1 MNSKKVI
8 KRAVAISLITILVLL
23 VGLLVFLSHGIT
35 ESTRKWALPM
45 ISARTGLEI
54 RVERVSANPLA
65 GSVTLHGVH
74 VANPAGFDK
83 ADMLFLR
90 RGSVTLGLRDLLR
103 GGVTGIRKA
112 RVNDGLLT
120 VVRNADGDVNVS
132 EMARAVQRATTHGP
146 TPDAPEQE
154 ESPANGAQPAS
165 PFRIG
170 DAAAK
175 LLTTY
180 VDHKLFP
187 TPVQLSLHLDV
198 RLQNIATRGPADALS
213 GAVSARAVMAG
224 KDDRGTVQ
232 LHGMLGP
239 VADPP
244 RLSFVASAKIEDLSV
259 GILRLLAEQQELKLG
274 WVSGSLNLQCDNGVF
289 DTEKSALRLTFHN
302 TGFTGRMKEKMQG
315 MEKLERFTMI
325 APISGTLAEPQID
338 VQAALQQAMLGDEV
352 LGAVLRHV
360 MEQGGQPPQ
369 ELRESDEDRI
379 KKGKSFDL
387 DKFIREIRRGP
398 K

>member
-1 MNSKKVI
+1 MNRKKVI
-8 KRAVAISLITILVLL
+8 KKTAAISAIVILVLL
-23 VGLLVFLSHGIT
+23 VGLHVFLSHGIT

-45 ISARTGLEI
+45 ISARTGLEM
-54 RVERVSANPLA
+54 RVEQVSANPLA
-65 GSVTLHGVH
+65 GSITLHGVH
-74 VANPAGFDK
+74 VVNPQGFEK

-90 RGSVTLGLRDLLR
+90 RGSVTVGLLDLLS
-103 GGVTGIRKA
+103 GSVTGIRKA

-120 VVRNADGDVNVS
+120 VIRNAEGNMNVR
-132 EMARAVQRATTHGP
+132 EIGRAIQRVAAPIATP
-146 TPDAPEQE
+146 SSQE
-154 ESPANGAQPAS
+154 ENPATGAQPVS

-198 RLQNIATRGPADALS
+198 RLQNIVTCGPANALS
-213 GAVSARAVMAG
+213 GAVSAHAVMAG

-239 VADPP
+239 VGDPT

-259 GILRLLAEQQELKLG
+259 SILRLLAEQQELKLG
-274 WVSGSLNLQCDNGVF
+274 WISGSLNLQCNDGVF
-289 DTEKSALRLTFHN
+289 DPEKSALRITFHD

-315 MEKLERFTMI
+315 MEKLDQFTVI
-325 APISGTLAEPQID
+325 APISGTLAKPQVD
-338 VQAALQQAMLGDEV
+338 LQAAMQQAMLGDEV

-360 MEQGGQPPQ
+360 MEHGGQLPP

-387 DKFIREIRRGP
+387 DGFIRKIRQGSN
-398 K
+398 